1 MIQRFLKIR
10 STTLLVNNSA
20 LPLIYRCSLS
30 RSINQHLRFFESF
43 PLTDESHQRFF
54 SKTSSLIIS
63 MRSIETTGQQKNDQT
78 DRPNKLIRLEV
89 NKQDQQ
95 SSNGKG
101 SMDQITVNS
110 NISLEPS
117 ESELFRS
124 LRESVD
130 QIRFKVNDQTSLE
143 LRVAGGWVRDKLLGV
158 QSKDLDIAVSS
169 LTGLEFAEL
178 FSDYLRGRGKEKC
191 LRGNRSD
198 DDEEEDEDEKI
209 FRSTIDGLGRIST
222 IEARPDQSKHLQTVT
237 TKFLGMDLDFVQLR
251 SEEYSEDSRI
261 PTSVTFGTPL
271 EDASRRDI
279 TINAL
284 FYNIHTG
291 LIEDPIGRGLEDLKL
306 GIIRTPLEAHQT
318 FKDDPLR
325 LIRCIRFSTRF
336 GFKLDQQI
344 DCAARSE
351 SIRNALREKI
361 SRERIGTEL
370 EKMLKGPD
378 PYSSVKMIIDL
389 GLYPLIF
396 CKPDQTTTDQES
408 GDLSLVIRSSKL
420 LKYLAGPKKE
430 TVQKSSGYSEG
441 IESKDKKTQIVD
453 PLLLRNFNDSDVIKK
468 RLYLGCCLIPF
479 KSIFCKARKKSVW
492 AGELVISESLKFG
505 NHDKIF
511 IANLFRSIDL
521 IEESSQIF
529 DQGFLNQDEN
539 DKVSI
544 HSNHGDKEEGGDE
557 EKTYSGVELIRLTVG
572 RLIRNPIMHDLKQ
585 IESQN
590 STNYLNSLLFS
601 LIYKLTITEEEEERD
616 KIIES
621 YNRLISKIFE
631 LDLQFILTNE
641 FDKSRLDGNEIC
653 KILEIRPSKILSEII
668 EDLTTRMI
676 VYPNLSKSQQIEFLK
691 SKNYKI

>member
-1 MIQRFLKIR
+1 
-10 STTLLVNNSA
+10 
-20 LPLIYRCSLS
+20 
-30 RSINQHLRFFESF
+30 
-43 PLTDESHQRFF
+43 
-54 SKTSSLIIS
+54 
-63 MRSIETTGQQKNDQT
+63 
-78 DRPNKLIRLEV
+78 
-89 NKQDQQ
+89 
-95 SSNGKG
+95 
-101 SMDQITVNS
+101 MDQITVNS

-430 TVQKSSGYSEG
+430 T
-441 IESKDKKTQIVD
+441 DKKTQIVD

-529 DQGFLNQDEN
+529 DQ
-539 DKVSI
+539 
-544 HSNHGDKEEGGDE
+544 DE